1 MKHARDMMH
10 QEVEQVREE
19 MAAMEEKHKA
29 ELRQGR
35 ERRNKMA
42 DRINAQID
50 EIKQLKQR
58 LQKCLARKVIKK

>member
-1 MKHARDMMH
+1 
-10 QEVEQVREE
+10 
-19 MAAMEEKHKA
+19 MEEKHKA
-29 ELRQGR
+29 ELRRGR
-35 ERRNKMA
+35 EKRNKMA